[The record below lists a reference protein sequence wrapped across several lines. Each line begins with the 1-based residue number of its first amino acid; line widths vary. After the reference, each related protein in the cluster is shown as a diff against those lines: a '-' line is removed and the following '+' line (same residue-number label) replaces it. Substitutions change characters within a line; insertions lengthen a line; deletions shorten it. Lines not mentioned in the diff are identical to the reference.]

1 MTDNQSKKLVRV
13 KYGKSI
19 LTLAF
24 FLTDSLLFCHG
35 WVGWW
40 GKLRIK
46 SISARLK
53 LKFGLSLVT
62 NLSYVFSGVI
72 ASFDIDI

>member
-1 MTDNQSKKLVRV
+1 MTENHLKHLERV
-13 KYGKSI
+13 KYGCRI
-19 LTLAF
+19 LTYLAF
-24 FLTDSLLFCHG
+24 IGWFTTFLG